1 MTVTNEHIEALE
13 RAKARVVK
21 ARREAASRSD
31 MAPFIQRQAEI
42 EAIERAIAD
51 ERQMAQL
58 G

>member
-13 RAKARVVK
+13 KAKLRVVRQ
-21 ARREAASRSD
+21 RREAAARSD
-31 MAPFIQRQAEI
+31 MAPFLQRQAEI

-51 ERQMAQL
+51 ERQLAKL